1 MAEKLQAYGWGWSD
15 TPATGDRSILVARDG
30 GEYYR
35 VEDVNAL
42 LKEAAYALEIAQQR
56 SPYKLYDS
64 VLAELE
70 AALGTEH
77 CHACSI
83 GQSLERGEGTHLK
96 GSIEHPKGE

>member
-42 LKEAAYALEIAQQR
+42 LKKAAYALQIAQQH
-56 SPYKLYDS
+56 SPCELYAD

-70 AALGTEH
+70 AAV
-77 CHACSI
+77 
-83 GQSLERGEGTHLK
+83 
-96 GSIEHPKGE
+96 KGE